1 MEAKREN
8 KRLLTKKN
16 LDKERER
23 FGQREKMKD

>member
-1 MEAKREN
+1 MESFGETMEAKREN

-23 FGQREKMKD
+23 FG